1 MSKTADEKKDARLNS
16 GVGAGVFGL
25 CSNAV
30 LFALKTAAGVLSGS
44 ITVVADAVNN
54 LSDAGGSALTLAGFR
69 LAARPADREHP
80 FGHARYE
87 YITTLVLSL
96 LVFAVGAVLCYTSVS
111 AVIDPEP
118 LTASAFSY
126 AVLGVAMGVKAVQAA
141 VYLVLARRI
150 NSGTL
155 RAAALDSLTD
165 ILATGAALAS
175 TVVAD
180 KAGVNIDGWTGIAVS
195 LFVMIMAGKSAAGA
209 VSPLLGARPPAGL
222 EEKLRSEVLSAPG
235 AVGMHDL
242 EMHGY
247 GEGRF
252 FAVAHLEVPSE
263 MSLREAHEL
272 ADGIERAVLEKLGVR
287 LTLHT
292 DPVELGNDELDEAKA
307 RVEAALAVLDPGIT
321 IHDFRLYTGADGVR
335 RASFDAA
342 VPYESDVTRKS
353 VEEAAGE
360 ALGGAELSVNIDR
373 K

>member
-1 MSKTADEKKDARLNS
+1 
-16 GVGAGVFGL
+16 
-25 CSNAV
+25 
-30 LFALKTAAGVLSGS
+30 
-44 ITVVADAVNN
+44 
-54 LSDAGGSALTLAGFR
+54 
-69 LAARPADREHP
+69 
-80 FGHARYE
+80 
-87 YITTLVLSL
+87 
-96 LVFAVGAVLCYTSVS
+96 
-111 AVIDPEP
+111 
-118 LTASAFSY
+118 
-126 AVLGVAMGVKAVQAA
+126 MGVKAVQAA
-141 VYLVLARRI
+141 VYLALARRI

-307 RVEAALAVLDPGIT
+307 RVGAALAALDPGIT